1 MNGEVKVG
9 EVAKVLQNEPSVG
22 VKRDDGAWP
31 FFSPC
36 AVTKVG
42 NGAVPIVT
50 REQLLFLGRDNLQYL
65 RQKWMN
71 LRKQVEPVLRRQRE
85 LLELL
90 KNGTVEAIQE
100 VAKQYDCP
108 QYGCCKSR
116 WRYEELM
123 PADVA
128 ANERTADSTTF
139 NICGWCKYALPYSV
153 PYSIVKIPDSQRV
166 YHASCGAL
174 ADEWDEKY
182 MHEFNNPCVLTHGLA
197 GDMSLMQLRAQ
208 ILARHQRYLEG
219 DRAAEQRIALLDE
232 LLIKAEPKPLLPAYR
247 KLGHY
252 VEGTLVFWFEA
263 NYDKEGN
270 LPYPLSMDC
279 NRAGERTCYRI
290 SRGVVTGYEKYQ
302 YVPSSVRV
310 QLRPQDAMLQPNY
323 TDVRLLSWE
332 ELAYLADHPDYA
344 QIWLML
350 AGGDASYIADALGLY
365 HDHRYLPL
373 FEPAKA

>member
-36 AVTKVG
+36 AATKG
-42 NGAVPIVT
+42 SNGAVPIVT

-65 RQKWMN
+65 RQEWIN
-71 LRKQVEPVLRRQRE
+71 LRKQVEPVLQRQRE

-90 KNGTVEAIQE
+90 KSGTVEAIQE

-108 QYGCCKSR
+108 QYECCKSR
-116 WRYEELM
+116 WRDEELM

-139 NICGWCKYALPYSV
+139 NICGWCKYALPYV
-153 PYSIVKIPDSQRV
+153 ALHSIVKIPDSQRV

-174 ADEWDEKY
+174 TDEWDEKY

-197 GDMSLMQLRAQ
+197 GGMSLVQLRAQ
-208 ILARHQRYLEG
+208 IMARHQRYLEG

-247 KLGHY
+247 KLEHY
-252 VEGTLVFWFEA
+252 AEGTPVFWFEA
-263 NYDKEGN
+263 NYDKDGS
-270 LPYPLSMDC
+270 LPYPFRSNC
-279 NRAGERTCYRI
+279 NRAGEGACYRI

-302 YVPSSVRV
+302 YLPGSVKV
-310 QLRPQDAMLQPNY
+310 QLRPQDVMLQPHY

-350 AGGDASYIADALGLY
+350 VGGNAAWIADALGFY
-365 HDHRYLPL
+365 HNYRYLPL
-373 FEPAKA
+373 FGPAKD